1 MTITSNRKEGQQSLI
16 LHNCQHSGVIF
27 SRGVS
32 HFCKT
37 LVYFFF
43 FCLFFV
49 FFFFFFF
56 LSFFFI
62 LKFSL
67 IFMKLKSHDF
77 IPDYLGKKSLAEHSL
92 ELFFEKKKLCLT
104 TTQVHVFV

>member
-1 MTITSNRKEGQQSLI
+1 MTIKSNRKEGQQALI

-27 SRGVS
+27 S
-32 HFCKT
+32 
-37 LVYFFF
+37 LFFF
-43 FCLFFV
+43 FFLFCFFF

-92 ELFFEKKKLCLT
+92 EHFFEKKLCLT